1 MHNVVRCALL
11 LAVLANSG
19 CRADS
24 DEPPQLPLGHPELSG
39 PGAAT
44 GNPAPALAANAQAAI
59 DSGNALYTAKDYAA
73 ALVQYRRAAALAPG
87 HEAPL
92 FGILMVANATN
103 DRTLADSAGSVMR
116 TRQGGGGGTDPNL
129 LDVHK
134 RALPDSH
141 PPIVPKDSN
150 PRAGGR

>member
-103 DRTLADSAGSVMR
+103 
-116 TRQGGGGGTDPNL
+116 
-129 LDVHK
+129 
-134 RALPDSH
+134 
-141 PPIVPKDSN
+141 IE
-150 PRAGGR
+150 

>member
-11 LAVLANSG
+11 LAVLAIGG

-24 DEPPQLPLGHPELSG
+24 DEPPKLPLGHPELSG

-44 GNPAPALAANAQAAI
+44 GNPAPALAAAAQAAL
-59 DSGNALYTAKDYAA
+59 DSGNALYKAKAYAA
-73 ALVQYRRAAALAPG
+73 ALVQYRRAATLAPE

-92 FGILMVANATN
+92 FGIVMVATATN
-103 DRTLADSAGSVMR
+103 DRALADSAGAVMR
-116 TRQGGGGGTDPNL
+116 TRQGGGEATGSNL

-141 PPIVPKDSN
+141 PPIVPKDST
-150 PRAGGR
+150 PRAGAR